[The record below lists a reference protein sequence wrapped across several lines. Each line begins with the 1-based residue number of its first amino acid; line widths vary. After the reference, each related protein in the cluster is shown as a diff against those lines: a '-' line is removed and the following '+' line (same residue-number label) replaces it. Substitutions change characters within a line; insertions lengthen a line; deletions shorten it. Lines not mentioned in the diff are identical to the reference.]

1 LAVLCTLGSVVAFG
15 VEMVLSNRAIRRR
28 INFHLPRLDWR
39 RHRGG

>member
-1 LAVLCTLGSVVAFG
+1 VLCTLWSVVAFG

>member
-1 LAVLCTLGSVVAFG
+1 VLCTLGSVVAFG
-15 VEMVLSNRAIRRR
+15 VEMVLSNRAIRRQ